1 MLSTLALLFALSHAK
16 HVVVIG
22 LDGASPDGIAHAKT
36 PAIDA
41 LKARGAWTFHA
52 RGVMPTVSSPNW
64 ASMIMG
70 AGPEQHGV
78 TSNNWE
84 IGKAPFPP
92 TAKGSGGMF
101 PTMFGVLR
109 EQRPRAVIGVFH
121 DWAGFGR
128 LLEPKAPDVIE
139 NPKGPD
145 ATVSRAIAF
154 IRERKPALTFVHLDH
169 VDHAGHEFGHGTPQY
184 YEAVGKADQL
194 IGIIVD
200 ALKQAGMLDST
211 IVIVTADHGGVGKK
225 HGGETLAELEIPWIV
240 AGPGVRQGYELQQ
253 PVNTYDTAAT
263 VLFVLGVKE
272 PAAWIAKPVREAF
285 GKR

>member
-1 MLSTLALLFALSHAK
+1 MLYTIGLLFALAHVK

-22 LDGASPDGIAHAKT
+22 LDGASPDGIERANT
-36 PAIDA
+36 PAINA
-41 LKARGAWTFHA
+41 LRARGAWTFHA

-78 TSNNWE
+78 TTNNWE
-84 IGKAPFPP
+84 LDKFPFPP
-92 TAKGSGGMF
+92 TAIGSGGMF

-109 EQRPRAVIGVFH
+109 QQRPRAVIGVFH

-128 LLEPKAPDVIE
+128 LLEPKAPDVLE
-139 NPKGPD
+139 HPTGPD
-145 ATVSRAIAF
+145 ETVARAIRF
-154 IRERKPALTFVHLDH
+154 IKERKPDLTFVHLDH
-169 VDHAGHEFGHGTPQY
+169 VDHAGHESGHGTPQY
-184 YEAVGKADQL
+184 YEAVGIADRF
-194 IGIIVD
+194 IGNIIN
-200 ALKQAGMLDST
+200 ALRQAGMLDST

-225 HGGETLAELEIPWIV
+225 HGGETLAELEIPWII
-240 AGPGVRQGYELQQ
+240 AGPGVRPGHELKE

-263 VLFVLGVKE
+263 VLYVLGVKQ

-285 GKR
+285 RK